1 MSFQAEHGT
10 VEEHEPVETHLRVEM
25 SPLPTSL
32 NRQDANCRHTYVA
45 WFDDTNAEWICTP
58 VGRSHGERV
67 ARPRRLRRLAASK
80 EKDCDRQPRPC
91 DESSMGTGEGL
102 HK

>member
-1 MSFQAEHGT
+1 
-10 VEEHEPVETHLRVEM
+10 M

-32 NRQDANCRHTYVA
+32 NRQDANCRCTYVG
-45 WFDDTNAEWICTP
+45 WFDDTNAEWICML

-80 EKDCDRQPRPC
+80 EKDCDRQPRLC
-91 DESSMGTGEGL
+91 DESSM
-102 HK
+102 